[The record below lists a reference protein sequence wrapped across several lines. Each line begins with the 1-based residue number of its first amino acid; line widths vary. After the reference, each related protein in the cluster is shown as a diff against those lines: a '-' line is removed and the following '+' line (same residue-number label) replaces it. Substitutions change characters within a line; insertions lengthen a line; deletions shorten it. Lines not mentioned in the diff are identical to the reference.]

1 MKRDFKKAQSFFSL
15 GKWNN
20 KIPISYGS
28 FLPVGGSTV
37 SDDCTRSW
45 SCNYGAA
52 VVYHILLLATK
63 NCNSRK
69 GCSPSK
75 LGKGKQRNIS
85 EITVVAGLV
94 FGAVHF
100 LQGNRTWPVSD
111 RNTLVLV
118 TNCSVTLTCAWGSPV
133 SALLSNI
140 ELNVARFYQFGICK
154 QHARSHGAASVK
166 EICS

>member
-1 MKRDFKKAQSFFSL
+1 M
-15 GKWNN
+15 
-20 KIPISYGS
+20 
-28 FLPVGGSTV
+28 
-37 SDDCTRSW
+37 
-45 SCNYGAA
+45 
-52 VVYHILLLATK
+52 
-63 NCNSRK
+63 
-69 GCSPSK
+69 
-75 LGKGKQRNIS
+75 
-85 EITVVAGLV
+85 VAGLV